1 MSNVLEAFEDQRG
14 PFEDQEQDKKA
25 TNEEN
30 EETGHWDVFP
40 SKEEPPTTEEKP
52 KTEEGAG
59 HWNVLSGKDEPP
71 TTEGACQP

>member
-1 MSNVLEAFEDQRG
+1 MRDLR
-14 PFEDQEQDKKA
+14 
-25 TNEEN
+25 
-30 EETGHWDVFP
+30 

>member
-1 MSNVLEAFEDQRG
+1 MRDL
-14 PFEDQEQDKKA
+14 
-25 TNEEN
+25 
-30 EETGHWDVFP
+30 H

-52 KTEEGAG
+52 ETEEGAG